1 MPVALSKLQYVTKLV
16 SCYFRQLHNYQ
27 SPICMSQ
34 WGASRFE
41 MASKEINMHLA
52 TRYCPV

>member
-1 MPVALSKLQYVTKLV
+1 MLALSKLQYVTKV
-16 SCYFRQLHNYQ
+16 VPCCFRQLHNYS

-34 WGASRFE
+34 WGATRFE

-52 TRYCPV
+52 TRYCPE